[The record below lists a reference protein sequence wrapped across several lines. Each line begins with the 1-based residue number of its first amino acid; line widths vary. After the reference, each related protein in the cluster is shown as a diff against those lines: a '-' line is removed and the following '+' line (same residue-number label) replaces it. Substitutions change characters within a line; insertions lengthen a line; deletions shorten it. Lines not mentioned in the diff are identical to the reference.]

1 MKGFSVHTLWLEVL
15 FWNITPGMLKIQ
27 WMLLVWCQYDC
38 QQVISLSILAENCA
52 RLMEKNRWTSWAV
65 WERCAAAVSVLI
77 EAKRKKAD
85 AGYTVCSGHNVSFFP
100 WISYKDLSFFVHSG
114 GCCGK
119 EQHEHYCLIWPRLAF
134 VLEMSQKKIQH
145 TQNTSKKICRKH
157 SSQLNNL
164 IVSVTCDM
172 TKAN

>member
-1 MKGFSVHTLWLEVL
+1 MFMIKSLNEGLLCAYTLVRGFILKYNTWNVENTVNVAGMMSIWLSTGYFFIYFSRKL
-15 FWNITPGMLKIQ
+15 RTPHG
-27 WMLLVWCQYDC
+27 
-38 QQVISLSILAENCA
+38 
-52 RLMEKNRWTSWAV
+52 KNRWTSWAV

-77 EAKRKKAD
+77 DAKRKKAD
-85 AGYTVCSGHNVSFFP
+85 AGYTACSGHNVSFFP

-145 TQNTSKKICRKH
+145 TQNTLKKIHRKH

-164 IVSVTCDM
+164 IVAV
-172 TKAN
+172 